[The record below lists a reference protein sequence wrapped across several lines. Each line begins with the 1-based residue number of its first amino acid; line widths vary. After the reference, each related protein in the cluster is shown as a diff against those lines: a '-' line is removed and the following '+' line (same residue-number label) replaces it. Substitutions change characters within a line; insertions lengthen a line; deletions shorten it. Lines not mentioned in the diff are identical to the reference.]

1 MSKNKKKGQLP
12 QESQPQ
18 DPGVQAD
25 QPASAPPPTVSEAA
39 AQAAAPAVP
48 RTYFF
53 LFWGLIIAAVALAW
67 SLEAAM
73 PNVPEYVIER
83 WIMAGLA
90 AALAILLYVF
100 K

>member
-1 MSKNKKKGQLP
+1 
-12 QESQPQ
+12 
-18 DPGVQAD
+18 
-25 QPASAPPPTVSEAA
+25 
-39 AQAAAPAVP
+39 
-48 RTYFF
+48 
-53 LFWGLIIAAVALAW
+53 
-67 SLEAAM
+67 M